1 MGGAANSYHLKDMAA
16 DIRVLGLAAEEAASL
31 AEQAGFDGIGFTSSR
46 VLSMWTCWAGGPSGR
61 GKIKIISNQLSRQW
75 VGFLLPTN

>member
-1 MGGAANSYHLKDMAA
+1 MGGAANSYHLKGMAA

-46 VLSMWTCWAGGPSGR
+46 VHVDVLGWRARW
-61 GKIKIISNQLSRQW
+61 
-75 VGFLLPTN
+75 